1 VPAAFEM
8 ATGYRARVDG
18 EHERDDDDGPE
29 SEFREALN
37 AGRFDDARALVER
50 DVLDPATPRWLVTS
64 MLEDIGLTLA
74 HAGRHDDSIGAF
86 QRAIELG
93 WDVVPDGRCEIAR
106 VLLLAGRDAQA
117 DALWAELRAAD
128 AEGVWTLNAGGL
140 AYNQVGRDEEA
151 VEWLADGLRVAI
163 AKDDPE
169 HVVDQMSD
177 GRRLSLRRLGRELD
191 ELEHEVNAFRARAA
205 VREEERMAALRGSL
219 RRSGIPVRGGP
230 TNVAWVSDEQERTA
244 RERWPGWAAGLVVD
258 EPFAA
263 RAARMERSLRQR
275 RADGDGPFVVVTID
289 IERYAAW
296 CEAEGHDPADRRS
309 RGSFV
314 TVESEAG
321 AGRSWPPGRN
331 EPCWCGSERKYKRC
345 CGGLAMR
352 DLAGSG
358 V

>member
-1 VPAAFEM
+1 
-8 ATGYRARVDG
+8 VDAQ
-18 EHERDDDDGPE
+18 RDSDDDEGLG

-37 AGRFDDARALVER
+37 AGRFDDARTLVEQR
-50 DVLDPATPRWLVTS
+50 VADPSAPRWLVTS

-74 HAGRHDDSIGAF
+74 HAGRYDEWIAAF
-86 QRAIELG
+86 EQALDLG

-117 DALWAELRAAD
+117 DALWAQLRAAD
-128 AEGVWTLNAGGL
+128 PEGVWTLNAGGL
-140 AYNQVGRDEEA
+140 AYNDAGRDEEA
-151 VEWLADGLRVAI
+151 VQWLADGLRVAL
-163 AKDDPE
+163 ANEDPE
-169 HVVDQMSD
+169 HVVDQMS
-177 GRRLSLRRLGRELD
+177 GARRLSLRRLGREHD

-205 VREEERMAALRGSL
+205 LREEQRIVELRGSL
-219 RRSGIPVRGGP
+219 RRSGIPVQGGP
-230 TNVAWVSDEQERTA
+230 VDVAWMSDKDERVA
-244 RERWPGWAAGLVVD
+244 RERWPGWVTGMVVD
-258 EPFAA
+258 EPFAE
-263 RAARMERSLRQR
+263 RAARMELSLRQR
-275 RADGDGPFVVVTID
+275 RANGDGPFVVVTID
-289 IERYAAW
+289 VARYAAW

-314 TVESEAG
+314 TVEREAG